1 MTKRQTIKDLLNQ
14 LLPKHVLF
22 FKRLYADGNL
32 DMDINEVVDKMH
44 KNKLDTAISQCQKTL
59 DDRPKWLAEW
69 RDQRIDEILKDDD
82 TL

>member
-22 FKRLYADGNL
+22 FKRLYAGGNL
-32 DMDINEVVDKMH
+32 DMDINEVVDKMP
-44 KNKLDTAISQCQKTL
+44 NDKLNTAISQCQKTL
-59 DDRPKWLAEW
+59 DNRPKWLAEW
-69 RDQRIDEILKDDD
+69 RDQRIEEILKDDD